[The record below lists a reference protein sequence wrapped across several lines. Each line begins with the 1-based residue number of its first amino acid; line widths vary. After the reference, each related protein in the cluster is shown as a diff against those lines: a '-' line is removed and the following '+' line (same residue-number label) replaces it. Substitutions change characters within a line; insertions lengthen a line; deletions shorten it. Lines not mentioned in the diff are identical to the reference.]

1 MAKPMPVRLDGHARE
16 IVEVAQRAREVIAR
30 DAEFSRNVLP
40 SIASLGR
47 TRREHASSA
56 QHGAPAPAAQQPRP
70 ASRLRQVVWSVV
82 FGVGLFG
89 ATVSAALMYPPI
101 RRIVLEPTMAVPLLI
116 AATLTA
122 FVALAVALIV
132 RSSPRSAAAASVL
145 AVIVALALVA
155 AVVYRIA
162 VGTTGGTSYTQE
174 QLALWSVAAAVMLA
188 ELVLLI
194 VKLRR
199 TARRSEAADG
209 VRWKGDPDYRR
220 ESERL
225 RAYAAELAAFE
236 PDDPSSRERLH
247 GDWESALS
255 SLRVAPETL
264 QQARRVGPVAWLVW
278 AAYDGEID
286 ISRVRL
292 G

>member
-1 MAKPMPVRLDGHARE
+1 MAKPIPVRLEGHDPE

-30 DAEFSRNVLP
+30 DAQFSRNVLP

-47 TRREHASSA
+47 TRREHVSSA
-56 QHGAPAPAAQQPRP
+56 QQEVPAPTAQEPRP
-70 ASRLRQVVWSVV
+70 ASRSRQVVWSVV
-82 FGVGLFG
+82 FGVGLLG

-122 FVALAVALIV
+122 FVALTVALVV

-174 QLALWSVAAAVMLA
+174 QLALWFAAAAVMLA

-199 TARRSEAADG
+199 TARRSEAAAG

-225 RAYAAELAAFE
+225 RAYAAELAASE
-236 PDDPSSRERLH
+236 PHDPSSRERLQ
-247 GDWESALS
+247 GDWESELS
-255 SLRVAPETL
+255 SLTVAPETL
-264 QQARRVGPVAWLVW
+264 QQARRLGPVGWLVW
-278 AAYDGEID
+278 VAYDGEID